1 MALDTSANLVATAER
16 LFAERGVDTVSLR
29 EIAREAGARNVMAVQ
44 YHFTDRAGVLAAI
57 AGKHLPAVDARR
69 DALLDGVESEA
80 APSMRAMASALVR
93 PLAAKLTDPDG
104 GPAFLRIHADLLNRP
119 VPAFDFTGHSGSLQ
133 RWRLLLEPMLDPV
146 AVTLH
151 PRLGALVYAAV
162 ELGRRAATA
171 PHADDRLFTS
181 HLVDTVAAMLAAP
194 LSEETRSLAQE
205 RQARRSRP
213 QARTTARPS

>member
-1 MALDTSANLVATAER
+1 MADTSANLVSTAER
-16 LFAERGVDTVSLR
+16 LFAERGVDAVSLR

-44 YHFTDRAGVLAAI
+44 YHFTGRAGVLAAI
-57 AGKHLPAVDARR
+57 ADKHLPVVDARR
-69 DALLDGVESEA
+69 DALLDGIESEA
-80 APSMRAMASALVR
+80 DPSLRAMASALVR
-93 PLAAKLTDPDG
+93 PLAAKLADPDG

-119 VPAFDFTGHSGSLQ
+119 VPSFDLTGRSGSLQ
-133 RWRLLLEPMLDPV
+133 RWRTLLEPTLDPV

-181 HLVDTVAAMLAAP
+181 HLVDTVTAMMAAP
-194 LSEETRSLAQE
+194 LSDETRSLAKE
-205 RQARRSRP
+205 RQARRSR
-213 QARTTARPS
+213 RHLSVR

>member
-1 MALDTSANLVATAER
+1 MAADTSANLVATAER
-16 LFAERGVDTVSLR
+16 LFAERGVDAVSLR

-57 AGKHLPAVDARR
+57 ADKHLPVVDARR
-69 DALLDGVESEA
+69 DALLDGIEGEA
-80 APSMRAMASALVR
+80 TPSMRAMASALVR
-93 PLAAKLTDPDG
+93 PLAAKLADPDG
-104 GPAFLRIHADLLNRP
+104 GPAFLRVHADLLNRP
-119 VPAFDFTGHSGSLQ
+119 VPSFDLTGRSGSLQ
-133 RWRLLLEPMLDPV
+133 RWRALLEPMLDPV

-171 PHADDRLFTS
+171 PHADDRLFIS
-181 HLVDTVAAMLAAP
+181 HLVDTVAAMLGAP
-194 LSEETRSLAQE
+194 LSDETRALATE

-213 QARTTARPS
+213 QERTIASPS

>member
-1 MALDTSANLVATAER
+1 MAADTSANLVATAER
-16 LFAERGVDTVSLR
+16 LFAERGVDAVSLR

-57 AGKHLPAVDARR
+57 ADKHLPVVDARR
-69 DALLDGVESEA
+69 DALLDSIEG
-80 APSMRAMASALVR
+80 APSMRAMAAALVR
-93 PLAAKLTDPDG
+93 PLAAKLADPSG

-119 VPAFDFTGHSGSLQ
+119 VPSFDLTGRTGSLQ
-133 RWRLLLEPMLDPV
+133 RWRTLLEPMLDPV

-151 PRLGALVYAAV
+151 PRFGALVYAAV
-162 ELGRRAATA
+162 ELGRRAAGA

-181 HLVDTVAAMLAAP
+181 HLVDTVAGMLAAP
-194 LSEETRSLAQE
+194 LSDETRTLATQ

-213 QARTTARPS
+213 QERTIASPS

>member
-1 MALDTSANLVATAER
+1 MAADTSANLVATAER
-16 LFAERGVDTVSLR
+16 LFAERGVDAVSLR

-44 YHFTDRAGVLAAI
+44 YHLTDRAGVLAAI
-57 AGKHLPAVDARR
+57 ADKHLPMVDARR
-69 DALLDGVESEA
+69 DALLDAVEGAA

-93 PLAAKLTDPDG
+93 PLAAKLADTDG
-104 GPAFLRIHADLLNRP
+104 GPAFLRIQADLLNRP
-119 VPAFDFTGHSGSLQ
+119 VPSFDFIARSSSLQ
-133 RWRLLLEPMLDPV
+133 RWRGLLEPMLDPV

-162 ELGRRAATA
+162 ELGRRAVTA
-171 PHADDRLFTS
+171 PHADDRLFNS

-194 LSEETRSLAQE
+194 LSAETRSLATE

-213 QARTTARPS
+213 QVRRIARPS

>member
-1 MALDTSANLVATAER
+1 MAADTSANLVATAER
-16 LFAERGVDTVSLR
+16 LFAERGVDAVSLR

-44 YHFTDRAGVLAAI
+44 YHLTDRAGVLAAI
-57 AGKHLPAVDARR
+57 ADKHLPMVDALR
-69 DALLDGVESEA
+69 DALLDAVESEA
-80 APSMRAMASALVR
+80 APSMRSMASALVR
-93 PLAAKLTDPDG
+93 PLAAKLADTDG

-119 VPAFDFTGHSGSLQ
+119 VPSFDFTGRSSSLQ
-133 RWRLLLEPMLDPV
+133 RWRGLLEPMLDPV

-194 LSEETRSLAQE
+194 LSEETRSLATE

-213 QARTTARPS
+213 QVRRIARPS

>member
-1 MALDTSANLVATAER
+1 MAADTSANLVATAER
-16 LFAERGVDTVSLR
+16 LFAERGVDGVSLR

-44 YHFTDRAGVLAAI
+44 YHFSDRAGVLAAI
-57 AGKHLPAVDARR
+57 ADKHLPLVDAQR
-69 DALLDGVESEA
+69 DALLDEIGGDSSI
-80 APSMRAMASALVR
+80 PAMASALVR
-93 PLAAKLTDPDG
+93 PLAAKLADTDG

-119 VPAFDFTGHSGSLQ
+119 VPAFDFTGHSASLQ
-133 RWRLLLEPMLDPV
+133 RWRRLLEPMLDPV

-162 ELGRRAATA
+162 ELGRRAETA

-194 LSEETRSLAQE
+194 LSEETRSLAKE

-213 QARTTARPS
+213 QPRTIASPS

>member
-1 MALDTSANLVATAER
+1 MAVDTSANLVATAER
-16 LFAERGVDTVSLR
+16 LFAERGVDAVSLR

-57 AGKHLPAVDARR
+57 ADKHLPVVDARR
-69 DALLDGVESEA
+69 DALLDEIESA
-80 APSMRAMASALVR
+80 AVPSLRAMASALVR
-93 PLAAKLTDPDG
+93 PLAAKLGDPDG

-119 VPAFDFTGHSGSLQ
+119 VPSFDFTGRSGSLQ
-133 RWRLLLEPMLDPV
+133 RWRGLLEPLLDPV

-171 PHADDRLFTS
+171 PHAADRLFNS

-194 LSEETRSLAQE
+194 LSEETRALAGE
-205 RQARRSRP
+205 RQARRSRRE
-213 QARTTARPS
+213 ART

>member
-1 MALDTSANLVATAER
+1 MAVDTSANLVATAER
-16 LFAERGVDTVSLR
+16 LFAERGVDAVSLR

-57 AGKHLPAVDARR
+57 ADKHLPVVDARR
-69 DALLDGVESEA
+69 DALLDEIESA
-80 APSMRAMASALVR
+80 AVPSLRAMASALVR
-93 PLAAKLTDPDG
+93 PLAAKLGDPDG

-119 VPAFDFTGHSGSLQ
+119 VPSFDFTGRSGSLQ
-133 RWRLLLEPMLDPV
+133 RWRGLLEPLLDPV

-171 PHADDRLFTS
+171 PHADDRLFNS

-194 LSEETRSLAQE
+194 LSEETRALAGE
-205 RQARRSRP
+205 RQARRSRRE
-213 QARTTARPS
+213 ART

>member
-1 MALDTSANLVATAER
+1 MAADTSANLVATAER
-16 LFAERGVDTVSLR
+16 LFAERGVDAVSLR

-57 AGKHLPAVDARR
+57 ADKHLPVVDARR
-69 DALLDGVESEA
+69 DALLDGIESEA
-80 APSMRAMASALVR
+80 RPSMRAMASALVR
-93 PLAAKLTDPDG
+93 PLAAKLADPDG
-104 GPAFLRIHADLLNRP
+104 GPAFLCIHADLLNRP
-119 VPAFDFTGHSGSLQ
+119 VPSFDLTGRSGSLQ
-133 RWRLLLEPMLDPV
+133 RWRAMLEPMLDPV

-171 PHADDRLFTS
+171 PHADDRLFSS
-181 HLVDTVAAMLAAP
+181 HLVDTVAAMLGAP
-194 LSEETRSLAQE
+194 LSDETRALATE

-213 QARTTARPS
+213 QERTIASPS

>member
-1 MALDTSANLVATAER
+1 M
-16 LFAERGVDTVSLR
+16 
-29 EIAREAGARNVMAVQ
+29 Q

-57 AGKHLPAVDARR
+57 ADKHLRVVDARR
-69 DALLDGVESEA
+69 DALLDSIESA
-80 APSMRAMASALVR
+80 
-93 PLAAKLTDPDG
+93 
-104 GPAFLRIHADLLNRP
+104 IHAELLNRP
-119 VPAFDFTGHSGSLQ
+119 VPSFDLTGRSGSLL
-133 RWRLLLEPMLDPV
+133 RWRAQLEPMLHPV

-194 LSEETRSLAQE
+194 LSDESRSLAKE
-205 RQARRSRP
+205 RQARRHVHLPVR
-213 QARTTARPS
+213 

>member
-1 MALDTSANLVATAER
+1 MAADTSANLVATAER
-16 LFAERGVDTVSLR
+16 LFAERGVDGVSLR

-57 AGKHLPAVDARR
+57 ADKHLPVVDARR
-69 DALLDGVESEA
+69 DALLDGIEGDA
-80 APSMRAMASALVR
+80 APTMRAMSSALVR
-93 PLAAKLTDPDG
+93 PLAAKLADPDG
-104 GPAFLRIHADLLNRP
+104 GPAFLRVHADLLNRP
-119 VPAFDFTGHSGSLQ
+119 VPSFDLTGRSGSLQ
-133 RWRLLLEPMLDPV
+133 RWRALLEPTLDPV

-194 LSEETRSLAQE
+194 LSDETRSLATE
-205 RQARRSRP
+205 RQARRLR
-213 QARTTARPS
+213 R

>member
-1 MALDTSANLVATAER
+1 MAADTSANLVATAER
-16 LFAERGVDTVSLR
+16 LFAERGVDAVSLR

-57 AGKHLPAVDARR
+57 ADKHLPVVDARR
-69 DALLDGVESEA
+69 DALLDGIEGES

-93 PLAAKLTDPDG
+93 PLAAKLADPDG

-119 VPAFDFTGHSGSLQ
+119 VPSFDLTGRSGSLQ
-133 RWRLLLEPMLDPV
+133 RWRALLEPMLDPV

-171 PHADDRLFTS
+171 PHADDRLFIS
-181 HLVDTVAAMLAAP
+181 HLVDTVAAMLGAP
-194 LSEETRSLAQE
+194 LSEETRALATE

-213 QARTTARPS
+213 QERTIASPS

>member
-1 MALDTSANLVATAER
+1 MAADTAANLVTTAER
-16 LFAERGVDTVSLR
+16 LFAERGVDAVSLR

-57 AGKHLPAVDARR
+57 ADKHLPMVDARR
-69 DALLDGVESEA
+69 DALLDSIDGE
-80 APSMRAMASALVR
+80 PSMRTMAAALVR
-93 PLAAKLTDPDG
+93 PLAAKLADPDG

-119 VPAFDFTGHSGSLQ
+119 VPTFDFTGHSSSLQ
-133 RWRLLLEPMLDPV
+133 RWRRLLEPMFDPV

-181 HLVDTVAAMLAAP
+181 HLVDTVAAMLDASP
-194 LSEETRSLAQE
+194 SEETRSLAQE
-205 RQARRSRP
+205 RQARRSR
-213 QARTTARPS
+213 QSRTIANPS

>member
-1 MALDTSANLVATAER
+1 MAVDTSANLVATAER
-16 LFAERGVDTVSLR
+16 LFAERGVDAVSLR

-57 AGKHLPAVDARR
+57 ADKHLPVVDARR
-69 DALLDGVESEA
+69 DALLDEIESA
-80 APSMRAMASALVR
+80 AVPSLRAMASALVR
-93 PLAAKLTDPDG
+93 PLAAKLGDPDG

-119 VPAFDFTGHSGSLQ
+119 VPSFDFTGRSGSLQ
-133 RWRLLLEPMLDPV
+133 RWRGLLEPLLDPV

-162 ELGRRAATA
+162 ELGRRAAPP
-171 PHADDRLFTS
+171 PHADDRLFNS

-194 LSEETRSLAQE
+194 LSEETRALAGE
-205 RQARRSRP
+205 RQARRSRRE
-213 QARTTARPS
+213 ART

>member
-1 MALDTSANLVATAER
+1 MAADTSANLVATAER
-16 LFAERGVDTVSLR
+16 LFAERGVDAVSLR

-44 YHFTDRAGVLAAI
+44 YHLTDRAGVLAAI
-57 AGKHLPAVDARR
+57 ADKHLPMVDARR
-69 DALLDGVESEA
+69 DALLDAVEGEA
-80 APSMRAMASALVR
+80 APSVRAMAAALVR
-93 PLAAKLTDPDG
+93 PLAAKLADPDG

-119 VPAFDFTGHSGSLQ
+119 VPAFDFTGHSSSLQ
-133 RWRLLLEPMLDPV
+133 RWRRLLEPMLDPV

-181 HLVDTVAAMLAAP
+181 HLVDTVAAMLGAP
-194 LSEETRSLAQE
+194 PSEETRSLAQE

-213 QARTTARPS
+213 QVRRIARPS

>member
-1 MALDTSANLVATAER
+1 MAGDTSANLLATAER
-16 LFAERGVDTVSLR
+16 LFAERGVDAVSLR

-57 AGKHLPAVDARR
+57 ADKHLPVVDARR
-69 DALLDGVESEA
+69 DALLDEIESA
-80 APSMRAMASALVR
+80 AVPSMRAMASALVR
-93 PLAAKLTDPDG
+93 PLAAKLSDPDG

-119 VPAFDFTGHSGSLQ
+119 VPSFDFTGRSGSLQ
-133 RWRLLLEPMLDPV
+133 RWRGLLEPLLDPV

-171 PHADDRLFTS
+171 PHADDRLFNS
-181 HLVDTVAAMLAAP
+181 HLVDTVAAMLDAP
-194 LSEETRSLAQE
+194 LSDETRTLAAA
-205 RQARRSRP
+205 RQARRSRREV
-213 QARTTARPS
+213 RT

>member
-1 MALDTSANLVATAER
+1 MAAGTSATLVATAER
-16 LFAERGVDTVSLR
+16 LFAERGVDAVSLR

-57 AGKHLPAVDARR
+57 AGKHLPMVDARR
-69 DALLDGVESEA
+69 DALLDDIECEA
-80 APSMRAMASALVR
+80 TPSMRSMASALVT
-93 PLAAKLTDPDG
+93 PLAAKLADTDG

-119 VPAFDFTGHSGSLQ
+119 VPTFDFTGHSSSLR
-133 RWRLLLEPMLDPV
+133 RWRRLLEPMFDPV

-181 HLVDTVAAMLAAP
+181 HLVDTVAAMLAAAP
-194 LSEETRSLAQE
+194 SEETRSLARE
-205 RQARRSRP
+205 RRVRKAAPQVRRI
-213 QARTTARPS
+213 AKPS

>member
-1 MALDTSANLVATAER
+1 MAADTSANLVATAER
-16 LFAERGVDTVSLR
+16 LFAERGVDAVSLR

-57 AGKHLPAVDARR
+57 ADKHLPVVDARR
-69 DALLDGVESEA
+69 DALLDGIEGEA
-80 APSMRAMASALVR
+80 TPSMRAMASALVR
-93 PLAAKLTDPDG
+93 PLAAKLADPDG
-104 GPAFLRIHADLLNRP
+104 GPAFLRVHADLLNRP
-119 VPAFDFTGHSGSLQ
+119 VPSFDLTGRSGSLQ
-133 RWRLLLEPMLDPV
+133 RWRALLEPMLDPV

-171 PHADDRLFTS
+171 PHADDRLFIS
-181 HLVDTVAAMLAAP
+181 HLVDTVAAMLGAP
-194 LSEETRSLAQE
+194 LSDETRALATE

-213 QARTTARPS
+213 QDRTIASPS

>member
-1 MALDTSANLVATAER
+1 MAVDTSANLVATAER
-16 LFAERGVDTVSLR
+16 LFAERGVDAVSLR

-57 AGKHLPAVDARR
+57 ADKHLPVVDARR
-69 DALLDGVESEA
+69 DALLDEIESAA
-80 APSMRAMASALVR
+80 APSMRAIASALVR
-93 PLAAKLTDPDG
+93 PLAAKLSDPDG

-119 VPAFDFTGHSGSLQ
+119 VPSFDFTGRSGSLQ
-133 RWRLLLEPMLDPV
+133 RWRGLLEPLLDPV

-171 PHADDRLFTS
+171 PHADDRLLNS

-194 LSEETRSLAQE
+194 LSEETRALAGE
-205 RQARRSRP
+205 RQARRSRRE
-213 QARTTARPS
+213 ART

>member
-1 MALDTSANLVATAER
+1 MAVGTSANLVATAER
-16 LFAERGVDTVSLR
+16 LFAERGVDAVSLR

-57 AGKHLPAVDARR
+57 ADKHLPMVDARR
-69 DALLDGVESEA
+69 DALLDALEGE
-80 APSMRAMASALVR
+80 PSMRSMAAALVR
-93 PLAAKLTDPDG
+93 PLAAKLADPDG

-119 VPAFDFTGHSGSLQ
+119 VPAFDFTGHSASLQ
-133 RWRLLLEPMLDPV
+133 RWRLLLEPMFDPV
-146 AVTLH
+146 SVTLH

-181 HLVDTVAAMLAAP
+181 HLVDTVTAMLAAP
-194 LSEETRSLAQE
+194 PSEETVALAQE
-205 RQARRSRP
+205 RQARKARP
-213 QARTTARPS
+213 QVRRIARPS

>member
-1 MALDTSANLVATAER
+1 MAADTSRNLVFTAER
-16 LFAERGVDTVSLR
+16 LFADRGVDAVSLR

-57 AGKHLPAVDARR
+57 ADKHLPVVDARR
-69 DALLDGVESEA
+69 DALLDGIEHEA
-80 APSMRAMASALVR
+80 APSMLSMASALVR
-93 PLAAKLTDPDG
+93 PLAAKLADPDG

-119 VPAFDFTGHSGSLQ
+119 VPSFDLTGRSGSLQ
-133 RWRLLLEPMLDPV
+133 RWRTLLEPMLDPV

-194 LSEETRSLAQE
+194 LSDETTALAKE
-205 RQARRSRP
+205 RQAHKSRR
-213 QARTTARPS
+213 QARPSVR